1 MEAAALIA
9 VIDNSVKNDSGLIP
23 ILEDVQNNF
32 GYILEEAVQI
42 ISKKINRPASEIY
55 GVATFYKSFSLTP
68 RGKHLITVCVG
79 TACHV
84 RGGSK
89 IVDALSREL
98 KIDPGETTEDLNYSL
113 EAVNCL
119 GCCAIGPVIVV
130 DDEYYGEMT
139 TQKALNLVSKLKKE
153 DEND

>member
-9 VIDNSVKNDSGLIP
+9 LINNSVKNDSGLIP
-23 ILEDVQNNF
+23 ILEDVQNKF
-32 GYILEEAVQI
+32 GYIPENAVQI
-42 ISKKINRPASEIY
+42 ISKRINRPISEIY
-55 GVATFYKSFSLTP
+55 GVATFYKYFSLTP
-68 RGKHLITVCVG
+68 RGRHVITVCVG

-89 IVDALSREL
+89 IIEALSREL
-98 KIDPGETTEDLNYSL
+98 KIAPGETTIDLNYSL

-139 TQKALNLVSKLKKE
+139 AQKALNLVSKLKKE
-153 DEND
+153 DKND

>member
-9 VIDNSVKNDSGLIP
+9 VINNSVKNDSGLIP
-23 ILEDVQNNF
+23 ILEDIQNKF
-32 GYILEEAVQI
+32 GYIPEDAMQI
-42 ISKKINRPASEIY
+42 ISNKINRPISEIY

-68 RGKHLITVCVG
+68 RGRHVITVCVG

-89 IVDALSREL
+89 IVEALSREL
-98 KIDPGETTEDLNYSL
+98 KIAPGETTIDLNYSL

-130 DDEYYGEMT
+130 DDEYYGKMT
-139 TQKALNLVSKLKKE
+139 AQKALNLVSKLKKE
-153 DEND
+153 DKND

>member
-23 ILEDVQNNF
+23 ILEDVQNKF
-32 GYILEEAVQI
+32 GYIPEDAVQI
-42 ISKKINRPASEIY
+42 ISKRINRPISEIY

-89 IVDALSREL
+89 IVEALSREL
-98 KIDPGETTEDLNYSL
+98 KIDPGETTKDLNYSL

-139 TQKALNLVSKLKKE
+139 SKKALGLVSKLKKE
-153 DEND
+153 DKND